1 MGRWWKK
8 RRWHSYGGWDRE
20 DREYG
25 WRKSKKKSRKG
36 TSHYSASNAYMRNLD
51 LSFIRGPSPFGSGDV
66 IGHMVNHVDDMVEAV
81 EPDDYLDNEVLF
93 GTMKGTVVGLQYY
106 RGTVNTGEMVS
117 LVREPH
123 NRYDVN
129 AVRVD
134 NVGSVQVGHI
144 KRELAAAL
152 APIMDQGIARVEGV
166 VPYGSKNM
174 YSMPLELSFWG
185 LPENRL
191 GCVNKLRYYGHYLKE
206 TPGTSKTG
214 VGAGLTL
221 GSPLSTRVCLTQAEM
236 KGQLDKLF
244 EDLKQYDTTKTAEPA
259 KAIST
264 PLFPHQ
270 KQALHWMIQRE
281 SATELPPF
289 WKKTKDGRYF
299 NSVTNYA
306 KEQRPQSVRGGIL
319 ADDMGLGK
327 TLQMIALIVTNFVD
341 DKPLA
346 ERVPGNIRSSR
357 LEKDARI
364 QANRSKG
371 YKTEKNTIKK
381 KLKMRGMAT
390 SSSKTDEVT
399 LVPEG
404 SSEDE
409 EILSDDCV
417 SDEDSSEE
425 ESQKASSTVMILK
438 EDPEFKP
445 KGSVQPQGTSNARSR
460 PRRNVGKPVKY
471 TSDSEDKIMYLSD
484 SSTESTKNT
493 KASKNKGKGKKSSPS
508 VNVEPFSNSPSEN
521 SSPEMNTV
529 AIHNDKQCNTLPR
542 TLDAT
547 VSLTGATVSLTGATV
562 SLTGATVSLTGATV
576 SLTGATVSLNGTA
589 VILDGASV
597 SLDGAPVSN
606 GAQTS
611 NGASVTHADTF
622 SVDTATVSLNGASV
636 TLGSDIVTVKDAT
649 VTLGG
654 TTTSG
659 NGSSGNSSTVVAGG
673 TEICAETVPLPDGKV
688 VTDPVREGLSQSVP
702 EISTNPVQGGLADT
716 VGEVIAETEQEAD
729 VQERPDC
736 APDDPKLAPMQA
748 ADSDVIEGQGS
759 SGSHR
764 EPAQPRGRR
773 GRSKSAPAPKPS
785 SPNVKS
791 RPKRNIKKP
800 ARYDEEEI
808 FVPANIRKLIHQT
821 DPGVEQKDY
830 HCQIL
835 TKKGKHGRK
844 STTVLEGNTECQDPE
859 ESTLN
864 IQFKE
869 PRQDGTIPTQA
880 DASSEKNK
888 EVHKPDLVSQ
898 ALVPVGSP
906 GTGPVLTVR
915 LENIRVRSEDP
926 VATHSTPVTNGQG
939 TIIQNQPGVSTLQ
952 LTNTTFKR
960 TVLPSWRPEKIASGQ
975 PQPLPPLSS
984 VSKTITGD
992 QFRHI
997 KHGTG
1002 PVEMSSGQTTNVTDQ
1017 SKWPKT
1023 EPATPESPVPPCV
1036 GVETEVATTPYS
1048 LKKEKPCNSPLV
1060 KQEFS
1065 LKKSRKRKSAP
1076 FIPGA
1081 KVHPLPNLPPL
1092 PSLELPDLDADVSS
1106 GKKRK
1111 GTVSAPIV
1119 IDEDSLP
1126 DVDVKENIQN
1136 KSP

>member
-1 MGRWWKK
+1 M
-8 RRWHSYGGWDRE
+8 Y
-20 DREYG
+20 
-25 WRKSKKKSRKG
+25 
-36 TSHYSASNAYMRNLD
+36 N
-51 LSFIRGPSPFGSGDV
+51 
-66 IGHMVNHVDDMVEAV
+66 
-81 EPDDYLDNEVLF
+81 
-93 GTMKGTVVGLQYY
+93 
-106 RGTVNTGEMVS
+106 S
-117 LVREPH
+117 L
-123 NRYDVN
+123 
-129 AVRVD
+129 
-134 NVGSVQVGHI
+134 
-144 KRELAAAL
+144 
-152 APIMDQGIARVEGV
+152 
-166 VPYGSKNM
+166 
-174 YSMPLELSFWG
+174 
-185 LPENRL
+185 
-191 GCVNKLRYYGHYLKE
+191 
-206 TPGTSKTG
+206 
-214 VGAGLTL
+214 
-221 GSPLSTRVCLTQAEM
+221 
-236 KGQLDKLF
+236 
-244 EDLKQYDTTKTAEPA
+244 
-259 KAIST
+259 
-264 PLFPHQ
+264 
-270 KQALHWMIQRE
+270 
-281 SATELPPF
+281 
-289 WKKTKDGRYF
+289 
-299 NSVTNYA
+299 
-306 KEQRPQSVRGGIL
+306 
-319 ADDMGLGK
+319 
-327 TLQMIALIVTNFVD
+327 
-341 DKPLA
+341 
-346 ERVPGNIRSSR
+346 
-357 LEKDARI
+357 LEKEARI

-371 YKTEKNTIKK
+371 YKTEKKTIKK
-381 KLKMRGMAT
+381 KLKMRGMST
-390 SSSKTDEVT
+390 SSGKTDKDEVM

-404 SSEDE
+404 NSEDE

-445 KGSVQPQGTSNARSR
+445 KGSVQPQGTSNVRSR

-471 TSDSEDKIMYLSD
+471 TSDSEDEIMYLSD
-484 SSTESTKNT
+484 SSTEDTRKT

-508 VNVEPFSNSPSEN
+508 VNVEPFSNSPPEN
-521 SSPEMNTV
+521 SSLEMNTV
-529 AIHNDKQCNTLPR
+529 VAIQNKQCNTLPQ

-547 VSLTGATVSLTGATV
+547 VSLTGAKL
-562 SLTGATVSLTGATV
+562 
-576 SLTGATVSLNGTA
+576 SLNGTS
-589 VILDGASV
+589 VIVDGASV

-606 GAQTS
+606 GARTS
-611 NGASVTHADTF
+611 NGASVTHGDNF
-622 SVDTATVSLNGASV
+622 SVDTATVSLSGASV
-636 TLGSDIVTVKDAT
+636 SLGSEVVTVRDAT
-649 VTLGG
+649 VTLGA
-654 TTTSG
+654 TTAYK
-659 NGSSGNSSTVVAGG
+659 NGSHGNTSTVVAGA
-673 TEICAETVPLPDGKV
+673 TKVCAETVPRTDGEV
-688 VTDPVREGLSQSVP
+688 VTDPVCEGVSQSVT
-702 EISTNPVQGGLADT
+702 EISAHPVQGGLADT
-716 VGEVIAETEQEAD
+716 VGEVIAETEQDAD
-729 VQERPDC
+729 VQEKSYC
-736 APDDPKLAPMQA
+736 APDDPKLAPVQA

-800 ARYDEEEI
+800 TRYDEEEI
-808 FVPANIRKLIHQT
+808 FVPANIRKLLHQT
-821 DPGVEQKDY
+821 DSGVEQKDD

-835 TKKGKHGRK
+835 TKSAKHGRK
-844 STTVLEGNTECQDPE
+844 STTVLEGNTVCQVPE

-888 EVHKPDLVSQ
+888 EVHKPDLVSL
-898 ALVPVGSP
+898 ALVPVRHQ

-975 PQPLPPLSS
+975 PQPLPQLSS

-992 QFRHI
+992 KSRLI

-1002 PVEMSSGQTTNVTDQ
+1002 PVEMSSGHTTNVTDQ

-1136 KSP
+1136 QSPGAKDLSSDGRTHCVGPRTTLIVCPLSVLSNWILSPASVVAGVAMYFH